1 MSIKLLQAV
10 PGYQTELTDSFAADV
25 SFPSLSLLSL
35 PQCSLC
41 LPLPLPLVGSEVFV
55 SPLTVSGASSIW
67 DQPEA
72 MVFQ

>member
-35 PQCSLC
+35 PQGSLC
-41 LPLPLPLVGSEVFV
+41 LPLPLVGSEVFV

>member
-10 PGYQTELTDSFAADV
+10 PGYQTELTDLLAADV

-41 LPLPLPLVGSEVFV
+41 LPLPLVGSEVFV
-55 SPLTVSGASSIW
+55 SSLTVSGASSIW

>member
-35 PQCSLC
+35 PQWSLC
-41 LPLPLPLVGSEVFV
+41 LPLPLVGSEVFV

>member
-35 PQCSLC
+35 P
-41 LPLPLPLVGSEVFV
+41 LPAFAFGGV
-55 SPLTVSGASSIW
+55 
-67 DQPEA
+67 
-72 MVFQ
+72 